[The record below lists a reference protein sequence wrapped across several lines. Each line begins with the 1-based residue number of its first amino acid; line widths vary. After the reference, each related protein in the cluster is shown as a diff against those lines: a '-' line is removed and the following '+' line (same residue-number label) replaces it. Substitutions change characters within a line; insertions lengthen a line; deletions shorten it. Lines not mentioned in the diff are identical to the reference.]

1 MDLHLERMK
10 EWEIANKAYEDMHRS
25 LRSDFMIL
33 VSHLTSDQ
41 QHAVWYALRKAL
53 SKADGVQPFG
63 WDHTI
68 RDTHPGLWRLY
79 LCLSELRRDGEG
91 EEDNDDKQ

>member
-10 EWEIANKAYEDMHRS
+10 EWEIAHKANEDMHRS

-33 VSHLTSDQ
+33 VSHLTWDQ

-53 SKADGVQPFG
+53 SKADGHQPFG

-79 LCLSELRRDGEG
+79 QCLSEFHVDR
-91 EEDNDDKQ
+91 EDTDDDDNKQ